1 MGVAKAALEATTR
14 YLAMELGEKGI
25 RANCI
30 SGGPLRTMSA
40 MAVGGFGEILDWV
53 EKKAPLRRN
62 IEGREVGDCAAF
74 LLSDLSSGMTGQCLY
89 VDAGFTTVGL

>member
-1 MGVAKAALEATTR
+1 MCIRDSR
-14 YLAMELGEKGI
+14 YLALELGARDI
-25 RANCI
+25 RMNVI
-30 SGGPLRTMSA
+30 SGGPLRTMSS
-40 MAVGGFGEILDWV
+40 MAVGGFAEILDWV